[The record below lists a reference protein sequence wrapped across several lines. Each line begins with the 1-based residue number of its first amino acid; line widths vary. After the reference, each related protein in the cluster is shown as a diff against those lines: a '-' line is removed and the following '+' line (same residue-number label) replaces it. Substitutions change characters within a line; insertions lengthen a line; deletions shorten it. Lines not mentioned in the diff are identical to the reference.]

1 MDLLNYVAG
10 LIDVESVSVSGK
22 AEPNIIST
30 ATKVVEMIVGN
41 VGSMVE
47 VNSDTIRSVMR
58 TGRIAEDG
66 SLDLF
71 ISSETESRLNE
82 TQTDVVIGEI
92 NSTDYKD
99 DDKCLNRKSELISL
113 VNEHGDKMENV
124 SRLENT

>member
-1 MDLLNYVAG
+1 MLN
-10 LIDVESVSVSGK
+10 L
-22 AEPNIIST
+22 T